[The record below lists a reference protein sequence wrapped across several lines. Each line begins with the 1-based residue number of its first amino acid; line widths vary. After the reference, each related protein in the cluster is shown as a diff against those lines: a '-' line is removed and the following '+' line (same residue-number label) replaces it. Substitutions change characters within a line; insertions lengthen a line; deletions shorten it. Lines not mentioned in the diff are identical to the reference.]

1 MLLGV
6 FNTTSPNFPPGSG
19 RPQPPDG
26 HRLFLRGAIATVLTL
41 GAAWGAL
48 LLLRIAAS
56 GSFVSI
62 SLQEVNAHG
71 HAQIFGWVG
80 LFAMGY
86 AYYGLAAL
94 KRTRLAAPRLAVA
107 SFWLMAGGLAARS
120 LFQPLVDF
128 SPWCLLPA
136 LAGSLAE
143 IAAVALC
150 CGIVAA
156 TLRRSPRGLEAA
168 DGFVLAALA
177 WFLIQA
183 VYDAGYFA
191 ATALASDR
199 GTLLRLVADWQA
211 PLREMQ
217 IHGLAMLMI
226 LGISQQLLP
235 RWYGMR
241 QTRPNQSQ
249 RALVLINLA
258 LAGVIA
264 GSILI
269 RQAGHAWAGAWYLA
283 AVVMAAV
290 VIALVLSWGIWRP
303 APRQDRGLTYVRAA
317 YLWLLVSLAML
328 AALPVYQFALLP
340 WLAAESAAAR
350 IGFSHAYYGAIR
362 HAITVGFVSQMIVA
376 VSARLTAELRGARID
391 RQRVPWSPL
400 VLINAGCAVRVA
412 GQAATDFT
420 PLAFPIIG
428 PSGLVELAG
437 LAVWGVHLWR
447 LTGRPA
453 GRLPARAA
461 CGGRAAP
468 VRQARSRRGGEAEQR
483 SALGAIDGLQ
493 PANRGNLRRVTDYPS
508 PVTCGIFPLHRQR
521 RIK

>member
-1 MLLGV
+1 MLLSV
-6 FNTTSPNFPPGSG
+6 LSTTSPDLPPESD
-19 RPQPPDG
+19 RRQPPDG
-26 HRLFLRGAIATVLTL
+26 YRLFLRGAIATVLTL

-71 HAQIFGWVG
+71 HAQIFGWIG
-80 LFAMGY
+80 LFVMGY

-94 KRTRLAAPRLAVA
+94 KQVRLAAPRLALA
-107 SFWLMAGGLAARS
+107 SFWLMAGGLVARS

-143 IAAVALC
+143 ITAVALC
-150 CGIVAA
+150 CAIVAA
-156 TLRRSPRGLEAA
+156 TLRRAPRGLEAA

-241 QTRPNQSQ
+241 QTRPNQSHL
-249 RALVLINLA
+249 ALALINLG

-264 GSILI
+264 GSILM

-283 AVVMAAV
+283 AVVMAAA

-303 APRQDRGLTYVRAA
+303 APRPDRGLKYVRAA

-340 WLAAESAAAR
+340 WLAPESAAAR

-376 VSARLTAELRGARID
+376 VAARIAAEVRGARMD
-391 RQRVPWSPL
+391 RQGVPWSPL
-400 VLINAGCAVRVA
+400 LLINAGCAVRVA

-437 LAVWGVHLWR
+437 LVIWGVHVWR
-447 LTGRPA
+447 LTGRQADCRPE
-453 GRLPARAA
+453 PRAA
-461 CGGRAAP
+461 AGLDPSARPDHAA
-468 VRQARSRRGGEAEQR
+468 QEKSRNDQP
-483 SALGAIDGLQ
+483 SA
-493 PANRGNLRRVTDYPS
+493 PS
-508 PVTCGIFPLHRQR
+508 TGCSPPIAATCDL
-521 RIK
+521 

>member
-1 MLLGV
+1 MLLSV
-6 FNTTSPNFPPGSG
+6 LSTTSPDLSPESD
-19 RPQPPDG
+19 RRQPPDG
-26 HRLFLRGAIATVLTL
+26 YRLFLRGAIATVLTL

-71 HAQIFGWVG
+71 HAQIFGWIG
-80 LFAMGY
+80 LFVMGY

-94 KRTRLAAPRLAVA
+94 KQVRLAAPRLALA
-107 SFWLMAGGLAARS
+107 SFWLMAGGLVARS

-143 IAAVALC
+143 ITAVALC
-150 CGIVAA
+150 CAIVAA
-156 TLRRSPRGLEAA
+156 TLRSAPRGLEAA

-177 WFLIQA
+177 WLLIQA
-183 VYDAGYFA
+183 VYDAVYFA

-241 QTRPNQSQ
+241 QTRPNLSHL
-249 RALVLINLA
+249 ALALINLG

-264 GSILI
+264 GSILM

-283 AVVMAAV
+283 AVVMAAA

-303 APRQDRGLTYVRAA
+303 TPRQDRGLKYVRAA

-340 WLAAESAAAR
+340 WLAPESAAAR

-376 VSARLTAELRGARID
+376 VAARIAAEVRGARMD
-391 RQRVPWSPL
+391 RQGVPWSPL
-400 VLINAGCAVRVA
+400 LLINAGCAVRVA

-420 PLAFPIIG
+420 PLAFPVIA

-437 LAVWGVHLWR
+437 LAVWGVHVWR
-447 LTGRPA
+447 LTSRRANRQAEPLVAA
-453 GRLPARAA
+453 GLDPSARLDRAA
-461 CGGRAAP
+461 EDK
-468 VRQARSRRGGEAEQR
+468 SRN
-483 SALGAIDGLQ
+483 DQ
-493 PANRGNLRRVTDYPS
+493 PSVPS
-508 PVTCGIFPLHRQR
+508 TGYSPPIVASCEL
-521 RIK
+521 